1 MEMNQH
7 CLDTLRKLAQGID
20 PRSGL
25 PLPEEDACQAPEVIR
40 ALFQAIQ
47 ALEAQGK
54 VRPSPEQA
62 GKPWNEEEEQALL
75 QRFDEGEPVTAI
87 ARAHGRTTGAI
98 RARLVQC
105 GRL

>member
-1 MEMNQH
+1 METNPH
-7 CLDTLRKLAQGID
+7 CLDTLRKLAHGLD
-20 PRSGL
+20 PRTGQAL
-25 PLPEEDACQAPEVIR
+25 PGGDACQAPEVIR

-75 QRFDEGEPVTAI
+75 QRFDEGEAVTAI